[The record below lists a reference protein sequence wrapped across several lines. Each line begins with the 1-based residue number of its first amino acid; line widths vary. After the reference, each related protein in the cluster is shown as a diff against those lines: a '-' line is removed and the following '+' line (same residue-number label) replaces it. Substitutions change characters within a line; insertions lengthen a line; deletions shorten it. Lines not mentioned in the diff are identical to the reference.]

1 MPVVLR
7 VLEMVDSTC
16 LVLED
21 HYLCMLVN
29 EPDAGKTK

>member
-1 MPVVLR
+1 
-7 VLEMVDSTC
+7 MVDSTC

-29 EPDAGKTK
+29 EPDAGQT